1 MSSNLIFTVLG
12 ARAERYAAAP
22 MLTLRVGLTE
32 STGAQIHAIALRTQV
47 QLEPQLRRYGPAEAP
62 RLVELFGAPERF
74 GDTVRPMLWTHV
86 AQMVLAFSGET
97 EFDLTLACSY
107 DFDVAAHKYL
117 NALEDGEIPLNLLFS
132 GTIISRGETGLASE
146 LVPWDREARYRL
158 PVALWREAL
167 DAFFPNSAWVRMS
180 RESFDELYR
189 LKTALGLPTWDAVVE
204 RLCENAAAK
213 P

>member
-107 DFDVAAHKYL
+107 DFNVAAHKYL

-132 GTIISRGETGLASE
+132 GTIISRGEIGLASE

-167 DAFFPNSAWVRMS
+167 DAFFPNSAWIRMS
-180 RESFDELYR
+180 RDSFDELYR

-204 RLCENAAAK
+204 RLCESAATA

>member
-1 MSSNLIFTVLG
+1 LVFTVLG

-22 MLTLRVGLTE
+22 MLTLRVGVTE

-47 QLEPQLRRYGPAEAP
+47 QLEPQLRRYGPTEAP
-62 RLVELFGAPERF
+62 RLIELFGPPERY

-97 EFDLTLACSY
+97 EFDLTVPCSY

-117 NALEDGEIPLNLLFS
+117 SALEDGEIPLNLLFS
-132 GTIISRGETGLASE
+132 GTIITRSDAGSASE

-158 PVALWREAL
+158 PVAVWREAL
-167 DAFFPNSAWVRMS
+167 DAFFPNSAWVRVS
-180 RESFDELYR
+180 RDSFDELYR
-189 LKTALGLPTWDAVVE
+189 LKTALGLPTWDAVIA
-204 RLCENAAAK
+204 RLCESEAAK
-213 P
+213 T